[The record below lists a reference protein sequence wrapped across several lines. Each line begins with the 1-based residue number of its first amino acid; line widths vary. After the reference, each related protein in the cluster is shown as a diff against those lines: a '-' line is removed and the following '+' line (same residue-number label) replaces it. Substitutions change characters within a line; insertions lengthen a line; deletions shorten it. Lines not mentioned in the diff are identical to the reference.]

1 MTEEL
6 REKYT
11 EDKVHYE
18 VIRAIIKEE
27 IKPIN
32 KRQDWFY
39 TAALL
44 VFGFLFG
51 VQFFVWKELSAK
63 ANNNEVLGKLQYYQ
77 LEKDEHRM
85 LKEVF
90 VNPSRSIYIFD
101 QIDDNIQSALGFKYV
116 VRGGK
121 DGQP

>member
-63 ANNNEVLGKLQYYQ
+63 ANNNETLSKLQYYQ
-77 LEKDEHRM
+77 LEVDEHRM
-85 LKEVF
+85 MKEIF
-90 VNPSRSIYIFD
+90 VNPSRSVYVFD
-101 QIDDNIQSALGFKYV
+101 QINSNIEMDLGFKYIN
-116 VRGGK
+116 RGIEK
-121 DGQP
+121 